1 MNLLAETVRLLD
13 ALRFGPMQCWCG
25 ARMRTHL
32 EDGELFSTAAHT
44 TACLDTQE
52 LYRRAREA
60 SREGAHV

>member
-1 MNLLAETVRLLD
+1 MNLHAETVRLLD

-25 ARMRTHL
+25 AKMQSYV
-32 EDGELFSTAAHT
+32 EGGYVGSSAAHT

-60 SREGAHV
+60 AKDG